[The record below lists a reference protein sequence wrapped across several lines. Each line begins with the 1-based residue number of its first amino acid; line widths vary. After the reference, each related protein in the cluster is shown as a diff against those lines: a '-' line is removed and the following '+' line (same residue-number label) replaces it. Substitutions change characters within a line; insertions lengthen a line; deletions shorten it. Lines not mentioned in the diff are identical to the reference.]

1 MGKGSVHDGQ
11 PSSVA
16 ENMLLAI
23 QCQEKTLIKSYRS
36 KKIKNL
42 KAIYVPKSSITKYK
56 TAEGW
61 SEYKDKFLSLEELY
75 KKEL

>member
-1 MGKGSVHDGQ
+1 MDCGETKFFANSEIPIPTD
-11 PSSVA
+11 
-16 ENMLLAI
+16 L
-23 QCQEKTLIKSYRS
+23 EKV

-61 SEYKDKFLSLEELY
+61 SEYKDIILSLEEL

>member
-1 MGKGSVHDGQ
+1 MMGSPH
-11 PSSVA
+11 
-16 ENMLLAI
+16 LLQKICYSPFNA
-23 QCQEKTLIKSYRS
+23 KKKPLIKSYRS

-42 KAIYVPKSSITKYK
+42 EAIYVPKSSITKYK

-61 SEYKDKFLSLEELY
+61 SEYKDIILSLEEL